1 VTTGKKDM
9 GDNSIYFKGK
19 ETKNN
24 YEEDLSNGIDKL

>member
-1 VTTGKKDM
+1 M

-24 YEEDLSNGIDKL
+24 YEEDLSNGIDKLWRLLE